1 MLERSEYIYSI
12 PDGLTGEK
20 NQDNI
25 VPFINYKEAAP
36 KRCLEMLLKKHR
48 GEHFQSEV
56 IMVSP
61 EKPKIPNLHKKLNEA
76 KILLMTDGGL
86 VPKEILKNFLQQ
98 TQKYVW
104 RTVFRAVRH

>member
-36 KRCLEMLLKKHR
+36 QRCLEMLLKKTLDV
-48 GEHFQSEV
+48 EPILE
-56 IMVSP
+56 
-61 EKPKIPNLHKKLNEA
+61 KKL
-76 KILLMTDGGL
+76 KIS
-86 VPKEILKNFLQQ
+86 E
-98 TQKYVW
+98 
-104 RTVFRAVRH
+104 FRLYRLPI

>member
-36 KRCLEMLLKKHR
+36 KRCLEML
-48 GEHFQSEV
+48 
-56 IMVSP
+56 
-61 EKPKIPNLHKKLNEA
+61 
-76 KILLMTDGGL
+76 
-86 VPKEILKNFLQQ
+86 
-98 TQKYVW
+98 
-104 RTVFRAVRH
+104 

>member
-36 KRCLEMLLKKHR
+36 QRCLEMLLKKHR

-56 IMVSP
+56 IMVTH
-61 EKPKIPNLHKKLNEA
+61 EK
-76 KILLMTDGGL
+76 
-86 VPKEILKNFLQQ
+86 

-104 RTVFRAVRH
+104 RTVFRAARH

>member
-1 MLERSEYIYSI
+1 MLERAEYIYSI

-36 KRCLEMLLKKHR
+36 QRCLEMLLKKHR

-56 IMVSP
+56 IMVSH
-61 EKPKIPNLHKKLNEA
+61 EKRKNMSGVQYSGLRGIEA
-76 KILLMTDGGL
+76 RQI
-86 VPKEILKNFLQQ
+86 
-98 TQKYVW
+98 
-104 RTVFRAVRH
+104 